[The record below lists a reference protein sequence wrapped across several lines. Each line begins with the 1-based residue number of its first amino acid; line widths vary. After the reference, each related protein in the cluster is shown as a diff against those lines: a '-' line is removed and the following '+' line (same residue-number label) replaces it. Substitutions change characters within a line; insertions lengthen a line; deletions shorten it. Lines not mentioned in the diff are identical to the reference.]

1 MITYLKFFIR
11 PPDIIAGWAKNY
23 ILIRNILNFNVTYEE
38 MKNQFQ
44 NENGKSIFF
53 PIRTGKRKMDLTI
66 ECDSEDLKVLK
77 KLFFQTEIKFAYSE
91 NGTETE
97 EISFFKKSDI
107 QINTIDRKKV
117 DYGNS
122 CIYYQ
127 DGDDSKPTPFH
138 FFYGCELMPEYEGR
152 GMYEF
157 SVSLEEV

>member
-91 NGTETE
+91 TEQ
-97 EISFFKKSDI
+97 K
-107 QINTIDRKKV
+107 QRKYHFSK
-117 DYGNS
+117 NL
-122 CIYYQ
+122 IY
-127 DGDDSKPTPFH
+127 K
-138 FFYGCELMPEYEGR
+138 
-152 GMYEF
+152 
-157 SVSLEEV
+157 